1 MNSEELLKYKETFE
15 ANKSLSLRSEDLQ
28 MQLENKKA
36 GAELA
41 KNAFSEIMDNVNSS
55 RLNNLR
61 EVYMQKLID
70 DMSPVNE
77 VEDELEIKEE

>member
-1 MNSEELLKYKETFE
+1 
-15 ANKSLSLRSEDLQ
+15 
-28 MQLENKKA
+28 MQLESKKA

-41 KNAFSEIMDNVNSS
+41 KNAFAEIMDNVNSS
-55 RLNNLR
+55 RLNNLK

-70 DMSPVNE
+70 DMSPVKE